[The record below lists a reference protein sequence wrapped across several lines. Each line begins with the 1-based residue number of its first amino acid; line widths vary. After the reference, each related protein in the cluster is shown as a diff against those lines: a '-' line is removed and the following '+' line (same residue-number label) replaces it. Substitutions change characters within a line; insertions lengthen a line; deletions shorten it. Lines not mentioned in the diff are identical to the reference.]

1 MPMKYM
7 DIFTN
12 AISHFTSIPPDFVKG
27 YLKTFTIAQGNKGE
41 LLNYIMQIDFPE
53 IEASILLSDLKSG
66 DLQTT
71 IKFFNNSFDVIRQ
84 EEQRQALVN

>member
-1 MPMKYM
+1 M

-12 AISHFTSIPPDFVKG
+12 AVSHFTCIPPDFIKG
-27 YLKTFTIAQGNKGE
+27 YLKSFTNKQGEQGE

-53 IEASILLSDLKSG
+53 IEAAILLSDLKSR
-66 DLQTT
+66 DLQST
-71 IKFFNNSFDVIRQ
+71 IKFFSNSFDAIRQ